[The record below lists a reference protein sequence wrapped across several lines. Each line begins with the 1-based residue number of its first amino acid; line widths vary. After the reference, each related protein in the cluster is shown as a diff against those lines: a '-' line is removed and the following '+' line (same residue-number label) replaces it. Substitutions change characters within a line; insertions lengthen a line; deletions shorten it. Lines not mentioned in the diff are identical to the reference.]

1 MPPFL
6 DLEPYQGAAIERL
19 RHRKALARAHD
30 LDPFQIWLLAVAMM
44 RPGDKLESYR
54 TLANALRRISHQPWH
69 LIVVG
74 DGPERPAIEAMLGG
88 IGPARVTFVGSLSE
102 ARLAGYYAACDL
114 FAWPAINEAYGM
126 AILEAQAT
134 GLPVV
139 AGASG
144 GVAGIVDAGTTG
156 LLTPPGDDDA
166 FARALG
172 GLMAHAERRDA
183 MRQAALRKT
192 GEKHGLSRAAR
203 LLDGVLTRLSPPA

>member
-1 MPPFL
+1 
-6 DLEPYQGAAIERL
+6 
-19 RHRKALARAHD
+19 
-30 LDPFQIWLLAVAMM
+30 
-44 RPGDKLESYR
+44 
-54 TLANALRRISHQPWH
+54 
-69 LIVVG
+69 
-74 DGPERPAIEAMLGG
+74 
-88 IGPARVTFVGSLSE
+88 
-102 ARLAGYYAACDL
+102 
-114 FAWPAINEAYGM
+114 M

-156 LLTPPGDDDA
+156 LLTLPGDDDA